1 MQKNVKFI
9 VTGSM
14 RSGTTYM
21 ASILNSQ
28 NNMFCL
34 EDFPWHFIPKKFSTR
49 EEFLCFSNSL
59 DAKFIYLGLPSPK
72 IAKSLGVGD
81 DVLTHYIDHLTKI
94 YGTSNYGFKRTLLSK
109 KELVEFEEQGFKI
122 IILRRSTEDIL
133 KSWVTR
139 IEPDLD
145 HAAYRLQRFL
155 NEINY
160 YEPDLPKQSYLVV
173 QFDDLIKNT
182 DHILDITS
190 EFLGAKI
197 QKVDQL
203 FHSFNKGRFNFEQNT
218 SFNLS
223 DRKMYV
229 DELSTRLSADEI
241 KKVAHLVDANSYKLP
256 IQKAAKRKFKN
267 FILSLR

>member
-1 MQKNVKFI
+1 MQNDVKFI

-34 EDFPWHFIPKKFSTR
+34 EDFPWHFIPKKFNSR

-72 IAKSLGVGD
+72 IAKSLNVGD
-81 DVLTHYIDHLTKI
+81 DILTHYINHLRHI
-94 YGTSNYGFKRTLLSK
+94 YGAANYGFKRTLLSK
-109 KELVEFEEQGFKI
+109 NELGELVNKGFKI

-139 IEPDLD
+139 IEPDLE

-173 QFDDLIKNT
+173 QFDDLVKNT
-182 DHILDITS
+182 DNVLNKISD
-190 EFLGAKI
+190 FLGTEIRKP
-197 QKVDQL
+197 DQV
-203 FHSFNKGRFNFEQNT
+203 FHSFNKGRFKFEQNT

-223 DRKMYV
+223 EQKMYV
-229 DELSTRLSADEI
+229 DALSPKISANKI
-241 KKVAHLVDANSYKLP
+241 KQYAHLVDGNSYKLP
-256 IQKAAKRKFKN
+256 IQKIAKRKFKN